1 MIIKASLVLGLG
13 FLALSGC
20 ATVSQKSL
28 SKVILD
34 KSYMNDRPDWSIN
47 EKDSWAENETI
58 YIKTSY
64 TVRGDQRVNACYDL
78 ARLSV
83 HEGLLAEIKSD
94 VRAENNLASEG
105 LSENEE
111 QLMTKSLSESL
122 KGAIS
127 GVNIQSRLFERYL
140 INSTERIDCMILA
153 TMKKTDY
160 EKLKR
165 NSAQIVLSVAPGV
178 AEAVREKQK
187 NFFASEKEQ

>member
-1 MIIKASLVLGLG
+1 MKLKNILVVG
-13 FLALSGC
+13 FGVLAFTGC
-20 ATVSQKSL
+20 ATVTQKSL
-28 SKVILD
+28 GKVILD
-34 KSYMNDRPDWSIN
+34 KSYTKDRPDWSVH
-47 EKDSWAENETI
+47 EKDSWAENDMI
-58 YIKTSY
+58 YIKSSY

-94 VRAENNLASEG
+94 IRAENNLASEG

-122 KGAIS
+122 KGSIS
-127 GVNIQSRLFERYL
+127 GVNIQSRIFERYL
-140 INSTERIDCMILA
+140 INSTERIDCLILA
-153 TMKKTDY
+153 AIKKDEY

-165 NSAQIVLSVAPGV
+165 NSAKIVLSVTPQV

-187 NFFASEKEQ
+187 NFFASENE